1 MNNNLIECF
10 LLVGLPASGK
20 STFSKRLATSKNALI
35 ISTDNIRKMLY
46 KDETK
51 QGDWKEIERVLHDS
65 IFQSISK
72 GQSVII
78 DATHTVREH
87 RKILI
92 NLSSRI
98 NWTCYFLN
106 TDKQTC
112 IKRNLERSRT
122 VPKHVIESMANQL
135 ELTPP
140 KKVEGFKKLYE
151 INLK

>member
-1 MNNNLIECF
+1 MNNNSIECF

-20 STFSKRLATSKNALI
+20 STFSKRLALSRNALI

-65 IFQSISK
+65 ILKSVSK
-72 GQSVII
+72 GQSVIV

-92 NLSSRI
+92 NLSNRI

>member
-1 MNNNLIECF
+1 MTNNKIECF

-20 STFSKRLATSKNALI
+20 STFSKRLATSRNALI
-35 ISTDNIRKMLY
+35 ISTDSIRKMLY
-46 KDETK
+46 KDESK

-106 TDKQTC
+106 TDKETC
-112 IKRNLERSRT
+112 IKRNLKRSRT

-140 KKVEGFKKLYE
+140 KKLEGFKKLYE
-151 INLK
+151 IRL

>member
-1 MNNNLIECF
+1 MNSKSIECF

-20 STFSKRLATSKNALI
+20 STFSKRLAASKNAVI
-35 ISTDNIRKMLY
+35 ISTDSIRKILY
-46 KDETK
+46 KDESK
-51 QGDWKEIERVLHDS
+51 QGNWKEIERVLHES
-65 IFQSISK
+65 IFNSISK

-78 DATHTVREH
+78 DATHTVKEH

-92 NLSSRI
+92 NLSNQI
-98 NWTCYFLN
+98 NWTCYFLK

-135 ELTPP
+135 KLTPP
-140 KKVEGFKKLYE
+140 TREEGFKKLYE
-151 INLK
+151 ITL

>member
-1 MNNNLIECF
+1 MNNNSIECF

-20 STFSKRLATSKNALI
+20 STFSKRLAESKPGVI
-35 ISTDNIRKMLY
+35 ISTDSIRKILY
-46 KDETK
+46 KDEST
-51 QGDWKEIERVLHDS
+51 QGNWKEIERVLHDS
-65 IFQSISK
+65 IFKSISK

-78 DATHTVREH
+78 AATHTVKEH

-92 NLSSRI
+92 NLSNQI
-98 NWTCYFLN
+98 NCTCYFLK

-140 KKVEGFKKLYE
+140 TREEGFRKIYE
-151 INLK
+151 ITL

>member
-1 MNNNLIECF
+1 MNNNAIECF

-20 STFSKRLATSKNALI
+20 STFSKRLAASKNAVI
-35 ISTDNIRKMLY
+35 ISTDSIRKMLY
-46 KDETK
+46 KDESK

-78 DATHTVREH
+78 DATHTVKEH
-87 RKILI
+87 RQVLI
-92 NLSSRI
+92 NLSNKI

-106 TDKQTC
+106 TDKETC

-122 VPKHVIESMANQL
+122 VPKHVIESMSNQL
-135 ELTPP
+135 KLTPP
-140 KKVEGFKKLYE
+140 KREEGFNKLYE
-151 INLK
+151 IRL

>member
-1 MNNNLIECF
+1 MNNNSIECF

-20 STFSKRLATSKNALI
+20 STFSKRLAVSKNAVI
-35 ISTDNIRKMLY
+35 ISTDSIRKILY
-46 KDETK
+46 KDESK
-51 QGDWKEIERVLHDS
+51 QGNWKEIERVLHES
-65 IFQSISK
+65 IFNSIRK

-78 DATHTVREH
+78 DATHTVKEH

-92 NLSSRI
+92 NLSNQI
-98 NWTCYFLN
+98 NWTCYYLK

-135 ELTPP
+135 KLTPP
-140 KKVEGFKKLYE
+140 TREEGFKKLYE
-151 INLK
+151 VTL

>member
-1 MNNNLIECF
+1 MNNNAIECF

-20 STFSKRLATSKNALI
+20 STFSKRLAASKNAVI
-35 ISTDNIRKMLY
+35 ISTDSIRKMLY
-46 KDETK
+46 KDESK

-92 NLSSRI
+92 NLSNRI

-112 IKRNLERSRT
+112 IKRNLERART

-140 KKVEGFKKLYE
+140 KKLEGFKKLYE
-151 INLK
+151 IRL